1 VTEQEKQLYMAWLMR
16 QEEEKKQS
24 SQGGGPPPG
33 SMQVAQ
39 QFMGGGEAAAG
50 SGGGGGGGA
59 MAGAAPWAAL
69 AAAIAINESEQNKAG
84 NRPDSRG
91 NRLTEGLTGESLT
104 RDVDRLTGDN
114 KIAGWAADHG
124 NPKGLGRNMEKGLK
138 PWELFK
144 DWF

>member
-1 VTEQEKQLYMAWLMR
+1 MIAMLIREQQGE
-16 QEEEKKQS
+16 QS
-24 SQGGGPPPG
+24 AQGGGPPPG

-50 SGGGGGGGA
+50 SGSGGGSA
-59 MAGAAPWAAL
+59 MAAAGPWAAL

-84 NRPDSRG
+84 NRPDSRS

-124 NPKGLGRNMEKGLK
+124 NPKGLGRNMEKSLK

-144 DWF
+144 EWF